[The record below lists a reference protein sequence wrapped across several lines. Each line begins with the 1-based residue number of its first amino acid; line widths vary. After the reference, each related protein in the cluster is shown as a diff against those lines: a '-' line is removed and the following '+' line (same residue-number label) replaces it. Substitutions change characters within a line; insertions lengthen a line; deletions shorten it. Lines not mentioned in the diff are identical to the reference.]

1 MPPVS
6 DGSYVVAEYVENWNT
21 VKDGFPY
28 IVVTLDDG
36 IVFKNVYKRLSD
48 SQTFQL
54 CSTNPLYKPYEV
66 HANEIVE
73 VWKFV
78 NYISSDMP
86 SVSFKE
92 SELTKAILDLQTDVK
107 HLKNVYIPKSKA

>member
-1 MPPVS
+1 
-6 DGSYVVAEYVENWNT
+6 
-21 VKDGFPY
+21 
-28 IVVTLDDG
+28 
-36 IVFKNVYKRLSD
+36 
-48 SQTFQL
+48 
-54 CSTNPLYKPYEV
+54 V